1 MSHRDAGIP
10 QRFGA
15 HLRLPEI
22 TSSISRD
29 DGQPPPTAHTLIGVV
44 AIGRNEGE
52 RLRRC
57 LESVRHDATCV
68 VYVDSGSS
76 DASVA
81 VGRQLA
87 DSVVELDLTIPFT
100 AARARNEGFR
110 RLMEVGSAVNYVFF
124 VDGDCEVVGGFLQK
138 ARAYLDSNPEFAAVW
153 GLRRERC
160 PEKSVYNLLC
170 DIEWQEYPVGETKW
184 FGGDVM
190 IRVPALK
197 LVQGYNP
204 QLICGEEPEL
214 AIRLRQADWRIWRL
228 NEPMTL
234 HDAAMFRF
242 DQWWKRM
249 MRGGYGFA
257 QGAVLHGAP
266 PELLGVVESRRALVW
281 GLGIP
286 LIILV
291 TSPIL
296 GWWSLLVLLA
306 YPLQIMRLTLS
317 HQKLS
322 VRERLLR
329 AGALVC
335 SKFPETLG
343 YLRYRADHYR
353 NVRSKLI
360 EYK

>member
-1 MSHRDAGIP
+1 MS
-10 QRFGA
+10 
-15 HLRLPEI
+15 
-22 TSSISRD
+22 SSISHD
-29 DGQPPPTAHTLIGVV
+29 DGLPPPTSTTQIGVV

-57 LESVRHDATCV
+57 LESVRNDATCV

-81 VGRQLA
+81 VGHQLA
-87 DSVVELDLTIPFT
+87 DSVVELDLKIPFT

-110 RLMEVGSAVNYVFF
+110 RLIELESAVDYVFF

-153 GLRRERC
+153 GLRRERW
-160 PEKSVYNLLC
+160 PGKSVYNLLC
-170 DIEWQEYPVGETKW
+170 DIEWQEYPLGETKW
-184 FGGDVM
+184 FGGDAM
-190 IRVPALK
+190 IRVPALER
-197 LVQGYNP
+197 VQGYNP

-214 AIRLRQADWRIWRL
+214 AIRLRQAGWRIWRL

-242 DQWWKRM
+242 DQWWNRM
-249 MRGGYGFA
+249 VRGGYGFA
-257 QGAVLHGAP
+257 QGAALHGAP

-286 LIILV
+286 LLILLMLPV
-291 TSPIL
+291 I
-296 GWWSLLVLLA
+296 GWWSLFLLLA
-306 YPLQIMRLTLS
+306 YPLQILRLALG
-317 HQKLS
+317 HRKLS
-322 VRERLLR
+322 AGQRFLR
-329 AGALVC
+329 AGALVG

-343 YLRYRADHYR
+343 YLRFRTDNYRK
-353 NVRSKLI
+353 VRSKLI